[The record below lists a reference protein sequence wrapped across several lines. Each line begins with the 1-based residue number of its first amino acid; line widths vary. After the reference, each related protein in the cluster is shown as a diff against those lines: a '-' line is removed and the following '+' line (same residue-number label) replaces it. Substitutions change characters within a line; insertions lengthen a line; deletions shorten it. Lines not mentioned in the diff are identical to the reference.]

1 MQGKSKSRPKRVK
14 KVILIIVISV
24 FALTLLFVGIVFLV
38 HTIRSDQELNLL
50 KERGYY
56 DPVSVGEYE
65 LNAARFGNADGKHT
79 IVCMAG
85 LGMGDFSVSA
95 RRMTACLEED
105 NLVVFV
111 DRAGYGLSGDT
122 KSEMTLEY
130 IVEDYRKA
138 LKNAGIEAP
147 YILLPHSIG
156 GAYATWW
163 VSKYPEEIEAVVF
176 VDGSQISSDAF
187 DDEDI
192 RPAGFY
198 DRLLAALAKLG
209 FSRFVLREYFY
220 LLPDDF
226 SEEEQYLADA
236 LDILTMDSVAT
247 VSESALIAQNAQ
259 RAFNEIVTNDVPKLY
274 ISSSWGFDNV
284 DDLNEHGRW
293 INRQIEKNGLD
304 MPLREDLTDEDSIK
318 EILDTYEEARR
329 DTLFPYLEKMG
340 NCQYAALGGDH
351 CIYLQK
357 PAECGQIIKDF
368 IDGLEHN

>member
-1 MQGKSKSRPKRVK
+1 MQGKSRPKRVK

-24 FALTLLFVGIVFLV
+24 FALILLFVGIVFLV
-38 HTIRSDQELNLL
+38 HTVRSDQELKLL

-65 LNAARFGNADGKHT
+65 LNAARFGNAGGKHT

-85 LGMGDFSVSA
+85 LDMGDYSVAA

-122 KSEMTLEY
+122 SAEMTLEY

-176 VDGSQISSDAF
+176 VDGSELSADAF
-187 DDEDI
+187 NDEEI
-192 RPAGFY
+192 HPAGFADY
-198 DRLLAALAKLG
+198 LLAALAKAG
-209 FSRFVLREYFY
+209 FSRFVLREDFY
-220 LLPDDF
+220 LLPDIF

-236 LDILTMDSVAT
+236 LDIRTMDSIAT

-259 RAFNEIVTNDVPKLY
+259 QAFNEIIMNDVPKLY
-274 ISSSWGFDNV
+274 INSSWGFSSADE
-284 DDLNEHGRW
+284 LNEYGKW
-293 INRQIEKNGLD
+293 INSQIEKNGLD

-318 EILDTYEEARR
+318 EILDSYEEARQEI
-329 DTLFPYLEKMG
+329 LYPYLEKMG
-340 NCQYAALGGDH
+340 NCQYAALAGDH

-368 IDGLEHN
+368 IDGLEID